1 MIATIYN
8 EWLIVSAV
16 GFLFAYLFVFEPY
29 AWLMERFLSFK
40 PFNCVLCL
48 SFWSGIIIFT
58 LLDLNP
64 LYAIYSALIAELT
77 YRKLVNE

>member
-1 MIATIYN
+1 MIETIYN
-8 EWLIVSAV
+8 EWLVVSSV

-29 AWLMERFLSFK
+29 AWLMEQYLSFK

-48 SFWSGIIIFT
+48 SFWASIIIFSAIG
-58 LLDLNP
+58 LNP

-77 YRKLVNE
+77 YRKLVS